1 MGDSDAE
8 LVVEDERKDNDKYEH
23 QEAGTSI
30 SDTNQTLHAI
40 RHDSAKDDKTDVQDK
55 KINES
60 SNNVKGVAKSKDDTM
75 KEVYWTQSTSI

>member
-1 MGDSDAE
+1 MEDSDGE
-8 LVVEDERKDNDKYEH
+8 LVVEDGQKGNDKDEH

-30 SDTNQTLHAI
+30 SDINQTLHAI

-60 SNNVKGVAKSKDDTM
+60 INNAESAAKSKDDTM
-75 KEVYWTQSTSI
+75 EEVYWTQSTII